1 MPSCEL
7 CGKDSDSLT
16 KVKIEGAKLN
26 VCDSCSDMGKEVE
39 TKKKQTNKKKKS
51 GSSTPKRRKEKVLAQ
66 DYGQRIKKAREE
78 EPLSIKEVADD
89 LNEKESLIKKIES
102 EKLKP
107 DKALA
112 QKLEHKFNI
121 TLYTTP
127 SVNDVETDSG
137 DTRKARLGD
146 VADIKE

>member
-7 CGKDSDSLT
+7 CGQDSDSLT
-16 KVKIEGAKLN
+16 TVKIEGAKLD
-26 VCDSCSDMGKEVE
+26 VCDSCSDMGEEVE
-39 TKKKQTNKKKKS
+39 TKQKKTRKKKKKS
-51 GSSTPKRRKEKVLAQ
+51 DSSSRKRKEKVLAQ
-66 DYGQRIKKAREE
+66 NYGEKIKKAREN
-78 EPLSIKEVADD
+78 EPLSIKEVAND

-112 QKLEHKFNI
+112 QKLEHKFDI

-127 SVNDVETDSG
+127 SVNDVDTDSS
-137 DTRKARLGD
+137 DTRKARVGD
-146 VADIKE
+146 VADIKD

>member
-26 VCDSCSDMGKEVE
+26 VCDSCSDMGTEIK
-39 TKKKQTNKKKKS
+39 TKKKTRKKKKS
-51 GSSTPKRRKEKVLAQ
+51 SSSSRKRRKEKVLAQ
-66 DYGQRIKKAREE
+66 DYGQRIKEARED

-107 DKALA
+107 DRALA

-127 SVNDVETDSG
+127 SVNDVDTDSG